1 MRGGD
6 SYELGD
12 LAVGTATAAR
22 EYASDNRER
31 LASVGGSAMGMVAG
45 AALLGPVGILAG
57 GLLGGSAGKSTM
69 KALAED
75 RQKDKEALEQ
85 SASSQENDVPPDFVF
100 GKSTSQ
106 SNVTP
111 AMNEDRNKEHSHQ
124 QGYHFGDIIRGI
136 VRRGK
141 RSDVRDES
149 SGYKFVS

>member
-12 LAVGTATAAR
+12 LAVGTATAAG

-57 GLLGGSAGKSTM
+57 GLLGGSAGKATV

-75 RQKDKEALEQ
+75 HQKALETSEQ
-85 SASSQENDVPPDFVF
+85 SVSLQEHNVNVPPHFVF
-100 GKSTSQ
+100 GKSTTR

-111 AMNEDRNKEHSHQ
+111 AKNEDRNKEHSHQ
-124 QGYHFGDIIRGI
+124 QGYRFGEYFLFSFPLCFMRCFD
-136 VRRGK
+136 
-141 RSDVRDES
+141 
-149 SGYKFVS
+149 